1 MKITFSSASDGV
13 LASKILNGTEGLA
26 ELCKQDGYWIDCEE
40 YDNETLKTLG
50 QIFHMNPLTVED
62 LENVRDRIKIDEFQN
77 YIYAVSKGVSAKD
90 DGNFEFKREEIYM
103 ILTEKNIVTFHKEK
117 TDIIEHCIDAMR
129 NRIKYD
135 EKKTPLNSL
144 VLQSI
149 YDFSVD
155 SFYSVLSNIET
166 WISSVSTQ
174 ATDLDSIKSSD
185 VKGVRNLMF
194 LISKARREMGDLRL
208 MLSQHRDVMALAE
221 RGTIKY
227 VSVDMMPAFRDVYD
241 HTFQLIETLDS
252 YIMRT
257 SDVRDLY
264 FTMRAAFTDNIL
276 RLLTIVA
283 TIFLPLTFL
292 TGFYGMNF
300 TQGFYEPGSS
310 TIYGFYAMVTVMIV
324 IAASLL
330 LVFRRKG
337 WM

>member
-1 MKITFSSASDGV
+1 MKITFSTASNGV
-13 LASKILNGTEGLA
+13 LESKTLDRTEELT
-26 ELCKQDGYWIDCEE
+26 ELCKHDGYWIDCED
-40 YDNETLKTLG
+40 YDKETLKVLG
-50 QIFHMNPLTVED
+50 QIFPVNPLTMED
-62 LENVRDRIKIDEFQN
+62 LENVRDRIKIDEFQT
-77 YIYAVSKGVSAKD
+77 YIYAVSKGVSARED
-90 DGNFEFKREEIYM
+90 DTFEFKKEEVYM
-103 ILTEKNIVTFHKEK
+103 ILSERNIITFHKEK
-117 TDIIEHCIDAMR
+117 TGIIEHCFDAIR
-129 NRIKYD
+129 NRSAFT
-135 EKKTPLNSL
+135 EKSIPLNSL

-155 SFYSVLSNIET
+155 SFYSVLSNIEN
-166 WISSVSTQ
+166 WIASMSSQV
-174 ATDLDSIKSSD
+174 TDLDSIKSSD
-185 VKGVRNLMF
+185 VKAIRNLMF
-194 LISKARREMGDLRL
+194 QISKTRREMGELRL

-300 TQGFYEPGSS
+300 TEGFYEPGSS
-310 TIYGFYAMVTVMIV
+310 TLYGFYTTVAVMIA

-330 LVFRRKG
+330 IVFRRKG
-337 WM
+337 WV